1 MALIFAAFPF
11 DLYKM
16 KKKNKQKNTQTR
28 TKHKHLRRINP

>member
-16 KKKNKQKNTQTR
+16 KQKQKKNTQTR